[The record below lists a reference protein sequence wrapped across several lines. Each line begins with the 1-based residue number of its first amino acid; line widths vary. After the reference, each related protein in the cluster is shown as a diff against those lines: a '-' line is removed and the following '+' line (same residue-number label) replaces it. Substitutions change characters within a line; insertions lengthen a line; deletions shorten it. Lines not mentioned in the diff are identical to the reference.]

1 MKRST
6 RVTLLLVS
14 LFTVCLPNARATVQ
28 LRLSD
33 GTVPGT
39 IVIVDQAPNDSNP
52 DPGTVLY
59 IGPVGPNWTVNV
71 SSGLSKPTV
80 GNALVP
86 KMDLGTAHFS
96 SQAQGVLTVEL
107 TETDFLAN
115 GTGEVSVGGTTDGNV
130 TIRTYADAGNTPFG
144 KTTQLSSQ
152 GPFGPGPFSGETTT
166 ATVGTGSPYSLTIAA
181 EINHPVP
188 GNTGFDVDLGIKP
201 SARGGCRVTGG
212 SNHQTNSFQSA
223 CITTPLPTHVS
234 HGGQVGAPFSVGTP
248 FTPNSACISGE
259 WQHNR
264 HLKGNSLVGVLHA
277 SGNGHERQF
286 DSLLCACLPCDENP
300 GAVGLVGEVC
310 NPGQRICG
318 PLPRKAPA
326 NKITFSGV
334 ADYTFT
340 TGNKTV
346 KAVFRVDIEDRSEG
360 NSQSS
365 APPPD
370 RYRIRIWLLDPSCGR
385 NPDPNSPEAMAIRFA
400 ASADPDKI
408 AVLATTE
415 DLKVN
420 IPPDIDDG
428 GDMTQGNHQIHPQT
442 GAKCDAVAVIAGAHL
457 DISTEIAPLTQSG
470 AGSYGIVA
478 LGLQGTQNPAF
489 VYRTTITNCGWEAIT
504 DLTVITG
511 TDAATMDTTLSYFSP
526 GAVLRPGGTVTRYYT
541 NVWSEDTSTSV
552 SVLGKSLKD
561 GTPAISA
568 SSATA
573 IVGLAGPSGVSAR
586 VARGK
591 VVVSWN
597 ALANAS
603 SYNIKRATTSGGP
616 YTTIRTGQTS
626 TSYTD
631 GTADSGAYYY
641 VVSAVKTGAETL
653 NSEEA
658 SIVLSTGGGGSA
670 GGGGGGNGGGG
681 GGKPPK

>member
-1 MKRST
+1 MKKTNR
-6 RVTLLLVS
+6 VS
-14 LFTVCLPNARATVQ
+14 LVVIALFALCSSQAFATVQ

-39 IVIVDQAPNDSNP
+39 VVVVDQGPGDSNP
-52 DPGTVLY
+52 DAGIVLY

-71 SSGLSKPTV
+71 SSGLSKPTM

-86 KMDLGTAHFS
+86 QMDLGTANFS
-96 SQAQGVLTVEL
+96 SLAPGVLTVEL
-107 TETDFLAN
+107 TDTDFLAN
-115 GTGEVSVGGTTDGNV
+115 GTGEVVVGGTTDGNV
-130 TIRTYADAGNTPFG
+130 TIRTYADASNTPFG

-181 EINHPVP
+181 EINHRVP
-188 GNTGFDVDLGIKP
+188 GSTGFDVEIKIKP

-212 SNHQTNSFQSA
+212 SNHQTNSFQSP
-223 CITTPLPTHVS
+223 CISTPLPTHIS

-248 FTPNSACISGE
+248 FTPNSTCISGE
-259 WQHNR
+259 WEHNR

-277 SGNGHERQF
+277 SGNGHEHQF

-326 NKITFSGV
+326 NKICFSGV

-385 NPDPNSPEAMAIRFA
+385 NPDPNSAEAMAIRFA
-400 ASADPDKI
+400 ASADPNTI

-415 DLKVN
+415 NLKVN

-442 GAKCDAVAVIAGAHL
+442 GAQCDAVAVIAGAHL
-457 DISTEIAPLTQSG
+457 DSSTQVAPQSD
-470 AGSYGIVA
+470 AASFGIVA
-478 LGLQGTQNPAF
+478 FGLQTTQNPAF
-489 VYRTTITNCGWEAIT
+489 IYRTTITNCGWET
-504 DLTVITG
+504 VTNLTVITG
-511 TDAATMDTTLSYFSP
+511 TDSATVDTTLSYFAP

-552 SVLGKSLKD
+552 TVLGTSLKN

-568 SSATA
+568 SSAMA
-573 IVGLAGPSGVSAR
+573 IVGVAGPSGVSAR

-591 VVVSWN
+591 IIVSWN
-597 ALANAS
+597 ALPNAS

-616 YTTIRTGQTS
+616 YDTIRTGQTT

-631 GTADSGAYYY
+631 NTADSGAIYYY
-641 VVSAVKTGAETL
+641 VVSAIKSGSETL

-658 SIVLSTGGGGSA
+658 SVEFGTGGSTGST
-670 GGGGGGNGGGG
+670 GGGG
-681 GGKPPK
+681 GGKGGGKK